1 MSTQVTNTSDTNENS
16 GDVFNT
22 SAPDNSIEYT
32 AKLAKQHFGINVVK
46 AELLACERDQIFLL
60 TDDTGT
66 NFVWRFTHPAEDR
79 LVSNFQT
86 QAMLH
91 ITEQAPEIP
100 IPRIIKSLNGESETI
115 VTMECGQESVIR
127 VISFLSGIPMTKAGV
142 CSTALRQNMAK
153 TLAELDIALQGFS
166 HKAQHNK
173 LLWDTQHVLDLRKLL
188 VNVQDESLRAI
199 AAQVLDNFEQFVVPV
214 LPSLRAQVI
223 HNDLNYSNAMVE
235 NADSTELAG
244 IIDFGDIVYAPLIQE
259 LGVAGAYHLLDT
271 EQPLENV
278 VQLVATYHKTIA
290 LKANELDVLFD
301 FIITRCVM
309 TLLITEWRAAM
320 YPENRDYIL
329 RNQVASVKGLKRLMK
344 LGRVA
349 GREILY
355 QACDL

>member
-1 MSTQVTNTSDTNENS
+1 
-16 GDVFNT
+16 
-22 SAPDNSIEYT
+22 
-32 AKLAKQHFGINVVK
+32 
-46 AELLACERDQIFLL
+46 
-60 TDDTGT
+60 
-66 NFVWRFTHPAEDR
+66 
-79 LVSNFQT
+79 
-86 QAMLH
+86 
-91 ITEQAPEIP
+91 
-100 IPRIIKSLNGESETI
+100 
-115 VTMECGQESVIR
+115 
-127 VISFLSGIPMTKAGV
+127 
-142 CSTALRQNMAK
+142 
-153 TLAELDIALQGFS
+153 
-166 HKAQHNK
+166 
-173 LLWDTQHVLDLRKLL
+173 LWDTQHVLDLRKLL